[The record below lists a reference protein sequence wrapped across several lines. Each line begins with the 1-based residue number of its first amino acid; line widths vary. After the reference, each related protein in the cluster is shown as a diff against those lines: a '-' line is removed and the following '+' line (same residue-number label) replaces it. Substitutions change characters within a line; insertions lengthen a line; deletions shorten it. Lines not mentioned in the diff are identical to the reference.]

1 MKKSMIKKFSIVIVL
16 AVILSGITNVFIFD
30 KKLTSEKKNEMLR
43 LVKVMADEFNKDEDN
58 NEQAERFGDE
68 SDGVRVTIVRPDGV
82 VTGDSQADYRKMDNH
97 SGREEIK
104 KAQSSKSAITVRK
117 SSTVGKKLMYAVTR
131 TEDGYYIRLSEEYNS
146 IILDAM
152 SFLPAMLLVMLISC
166 ELAIYLAGKMSE
178 KIASPILVMN
188 ESLSGVQDGTTRLD
202 AESYPYDELK
212 DMAVKIN
219 KLAEDVS
226 NHIETI
232 KQEKDKIEYI
242 LDRMKEGFML
252 LDSNSKIIIIN
263 KRACKYM
270 SSDKSVVGKDLY
282 HLTRNLQFISY
293 ATESFETGKN
303 MRMDIEYEDKIIEVS
318 FNPVE
323 RGNGDIEN
331 GLILIMTDVSAKRNA
346 EKLRREF
353 FANASHELK
362 TPITSIKGSAELLCS
377 DIPINEEQRME
388 MLKRIGVESER
399 MTTLIE
405 DILMINRL
413 ESGEL
418 SRESEFVDMEKIV
431 KEDIDEM
438 ASMAEKAGVHINA
451 ATEEAVIFANPRDI
465 HELTGNLIVNAIKY
479 NEEGG
484 SVDIVLKK
492 QNDMIEFSVRNDGE
506 VIPLNKQGR
515 VFERFYRVDKGR
527 SRNVG
532 GTGLGLAIVKH
543 VVDSLNGVITLG
555 STEKTGTK
563 FTVKLP
569 CNNNKKNINTIDVK
583 IL

>member
-1 MKKSMIKKFSIVIVL
+1 MKRSMIKKFSIVIVL

-152 SFLPAMLLVMLISC
+152 SFLPAMILVMLISC

-506 VIPLNKQGR
+506 VIPINKQGR

-543 VVDSLNGVITLG
+543 VVDSLNGVITLE

-569 CNNNKKNINTIDVK
+569 CNNN
-583 IL
+583 

>member
-104 KAQSSKSAITVRK
+104 KSKSSKSAITVRK

-543 VVDSLNGVITLG
+543 VVDSLNGVITLE

-569 CNNNKKNINTIDVK
+569 CNNN
-583 IL
+583 

>member
-1 MKKSMIKKFSIVIVL
+1 MKRSMIKKFSIVIVL

-97 SGREEIK
+97 SGRDEIK

-152 SFLPAMLLVMLISC
+152 SFLPAMILVMLISC

-451 ATEEAVIFANPRDI
+451 ATEEAVIFANPKDI
-465 HELTGNLIVNAIKY
+465 HEFTGNLIVNAIKY

-543 VVDSLNGVITLG
+543 VVDSLNGVITLE

-569 CNNNKKNINTIDVK
+569 CNNN
-583 IL
+583 

>member
-152 SFLPAMLLVMLISC
+152 SFLPAMILVMLISC

-418 SRESEFVDMEKIV
+418 SRESVFVDMEKIV

-543 VVDSLNGVITLG
+543 VVDSLNGVITLE

-569 CNNNKKNINTIDVK
+569 CNNN
-583 IL
+583 

>member
-1 MKKSMIKKFSIVIVL
+1 MKRSMIKKFSIVIVL

-152 SFLPAMLLVMLISC
+152 SFLPAMILVMLISC

-438 ASMAEKAGVHINA
+438 ASMAEKEGVHINA

-543 VVDSLNGVITLG
+543 VVDSLNGVITLE

-569 CNNNKKNINTIDVK
+569 CNNN
-583 IL
+583 

>member
-1 MKKSMIKKFSIVIVL
+1 MKRSMIKKFSIVIVL

-82 VTGDSQADYRKMDNH
+82 VTGDSQADYRKLDNH

-362 TPITSIKGSAELLCS
+362 TPITSIRGSAELLCS

-388 MLKRIGVESER
+388 MLRRIGVESER

-438 ASMAEKAGVHINA
+438 ASMAEKASVHINA

-506 VIPLNKQGR
+506 IIPLNKQGR

-543 VVDSLNGVITLG
+543 VVDSLNGVITLE

-569 CNNNKKNINTIDVK
+569 CNNN
-583 IL
+583 

>member
-1 MKKSMIKKFSIVIVL
+1 MKRSMIKKFSIVIVL

-152 SFLPAMLLVMLISC
+152 SFLPAMILVMLISC

-263 KRACKYM
+263 KKACKYM

-492 QNDMIEFSVRNDGE
+492 QDDMIEFSVRNDGE

-543 VVDSLNGVITLG
+543 VVDSLNGVITLE

-569 CNNNKKNINTIDVK
+569 CNNN
-583 IL
+583 

>member
-1 MKKSMIKKFSIVIVL
+1 MKRSMIKKFSIVIVL

-152 SFLPAMLLVMLISC
+152 SFLPAMILVMLISC

-178 KIASPILVMN
+178 KIASPILAMN

-465 HELTGNLIVNAIKY
+465 HELMGNLIVNAIKY

-506 VIPLNKQGR
+506 VIPLNKQRR

-543 VVDSLNGVITLG
+543 VVDSLNGVITLE

-569 CNNNKKNINTIDVK
+569 CNNN
-583 IL
+583 

>member
-1 MKKSMIKKFSIVIVL
+1 MKRSMIKKFSIVIVL

-152 SFLPAMLLVMLISC
+152 SFLPAMILVMLISC

-413 ESGEL
+413 ESGEM

-431 KEDIDEM
+431 KEDLDEM

-543 VVDSLNGVITLG
+543 VVDSLNGVITLE

-569 CNNNKKNINTIDVK
+569 CNNN
-583 IL
+583 

>member
-152 SFLPAMLLVMLISC
+152 SFLPAMILVMLISC

-543 VVDSLNGVITLG
+543 VVDSLNGVITLE

-569 CNNNKKNINTIDVK
+569 CNNN
-583 IL
+583 

>member
-1 MKKSMIKKFSIVIVL
+1 MKRSMIKKFSIVIVL

-152 SFLPAMLLVMLISC
+152 SFLPAMILVMLISC

-543 VVDSLNGVITLG
+543 VVDSLNGVITLE

-569 CNNNKKNINTIDVK
+569 CNNN
-583 IL
+583 

>member
-104 KAQSSKSAITVRK
+104 KAKSSKSAITVRK

-515 VFERFYRVDKGR
+515 VLQRFYRVDKGR

-543 VVDSLNGVITLG
+543 VVDSLNGVITLE

-569 CNNNKKNINTIDVK
+569 CNNN
-583 IL
+583 

>member
-104 KAQSSKSAITVRK
+104 KSKSSKSAITVRK

-418 SRESEFVDMEKIV
+418 SRESEFIDMEKIV

-543 VVDSLNGVITLG
+543 VVDSLNGVITLE

-569 CNNNKKNINTIDVK
+569 CNNN
-583 IL
+583 

>member
-1 MKKSMIKKFSIVIVL
+1 MKRSMIKKFSIVIVL

-152 SFLPAMLLVMLISC
+152 SFLPAMILVMLISC

-465 HELTGNLIVNAIKY
+465 HELMGNLIVNAIKY

-543 VVDSLNGVITLG
+543 VVDSLNGVITLE

-569 CNNNKKNINTIDVK
+569 CNNN
-583 IL
+583 

>member
-1 MKKSMIKKFSIVIVL
+1 MKRSMIKKFSIVIVL

-152 SFLPAMLLVMLISC
+152 SFLPAMILVMLISC

-527 SRNVG
+527 NRNVG

-543 VVDSLNGVITLG
+543 VVDSLNGVITLE

-569 CNNNKKNINTIDVK
+569 CNNN
-583 IL
+583 

>member
-1 MKKSMIKKFSIVIVL
+1 MKRSMIKKFSIVIVL

-117 SSTVGKKLMYAVTR
+117 SSTVGKKLMYTVTR

-152 SFLPAMLLVMLISC
+152 SFLPAMILVMLISC

-263 KRACKYM
+263 KRACKYL

-465 HELTGNLIVNAIKY
+465 HELMGNLIVNAIKY

-543 VVDSLNGVITLG
+543 VVDSLNGVITLE

-569 CNNNKKNINTIDVK
+569 CNNN
-583 IL
+583 

>member
-104 KAQSSKSAITVRK
+104 KAKSSKSAITVRK

-569 CNNNKKNINTIDVK
+569 CNNN
-583 IL
+583 

>member
-1 MKKSMIKKFSIVIVL
+1 MKRSMIKKFSIVIVL

-152 SFLPAMLLVMLISC
+152 SFLPAMILVMLISC

-178 KIASPILVMN
+178 KIASPIQVMN

-413 ESGEL
+413 ESGEM

-431 KEDIDEM
+431 KEDLDEM

-543 VVDSLNGVITLG
+543 VVDSLNGVITLE

-569 CNNNKKNINTIDVK
+569 CNNN
-583 IL
+583 

>member
-1 MKKSMIKKFSIVIVL
+1 MKRSMIKKFSIVIVL

-97 SGREEIK
+97 SGRDEIK

-152 SFLPAMLLVMLISC
+152 SFLPAMILVMLISC

-543 VVDSLNGVITLG
+543 VVDSLNGVITLE

-569 CNNNKKNINTIDVK
+569 CNNN
-583 IL
+583 

>member
-104 KAQSSKSAITVRK
+104 KAKSSKSAITVRK

-543 VVDSLNGVITLG
+543 VVDSLNGVITLE

-569 CNNNKKNINTIDVK
+569 CNNN
-583 IL
+583 

>member
-1 MKKSMIKKFSIVIVL
+1 MKRSMIKKFSIVIVL

-152 SFLPAMLLVMLISC
+152 SFLPAMILVMLISC

-543 VVDSLNGVITLG
+543 VVDSLDGVITLE

-569 CNNNKKNINTIDVK
+569 CNNN
-583 IL
+583 

>member
-152 SFLPAMLLVMLISC
+152 SFLPAMILVMLISC

-346 EKLRREF
+346 DKLRREF

-543 VVDSLNGVITLG
+543 VVDSLNGVITLE

-569 CNNNKKNINTIDVK
+569 CNNN
-583 IL
+583 

>member
-1 MKKSMIKKFSIVIVL
+1 MKRSMIKKFSIVIVL

-97 SGREEIK
+97 SGRDEIK

-152 SFLPAMLLVMLISC
+152 SFLPAMILVMLISC

-543 VVDSLNGVITLG
+543 VVDSLDGVITLE

-569 CNNNKKNINTIDVK
+569 CNNN
-583 IL
+583 

>member
-1 MKKSMIKKFSIVIVL
+1 MKRSMIKKFSIVIVL

-97 SGREEIK
+97 SGRDEIK

-152 SFLPAMLLVMLISC
+152 SFLPAMILVMLISC

-451 ATEEAVIFANPRDI
+451 ATEEAVIFANPKDI

-543 VVDSLNGVITLG
+543 VVDSLNGVITLE

-569 CNNNKKNINTIDVK
+569 CNNN
-583 IL
+583 

>member
-152 SFLPAMLLVMLISC
+152 SFLPAMILVMLISC

-232 KQEKDKIEYI
+232 KQGKDKIEYI

-506 VIPLNKQGR
+506 VIPINKQGR

-543 VVDSLNGVITLG
+543 VVDSLNGVITLE

-569 CNNNKKNINTIDVK
+569 CNNN
-583 IL
+583 

>member
-152 SFLPAMLLVMLISC
+152 SFLPAMILVMLISC

-431 KEDIDEM
+431 KEAIDEM

-543 VVDSLNGVITLG
+543 VVDSLNGVITLE

-569 CNNNKKNINTIDVK
+569 CNNN
-583 IL
+583 

>member
-1 MKKSMIKKFSIVIVL
+1 MKRSMIKKFSIVIVL

-152 SFLPAMLLVMLISC
+152 SFLPAMILVMLISC

-263 KRACKYM
+263 KRACKYL

-465 HELTGNLIVNAIKY
+465 HELMGNLIVNAIKY

-543 VVDSLNGVITLG
+543 VVDSLNGVITLE

-569 CNNNKKNINTIDVK
+569 CNNN
-583 IL
+583 

>member
-104 KAQSSKSAITVRK
+104 KSKSSKSAITVRK

-451 ATEEAVIFANPRDI
+451 VTEEAVIFANPRDI

-543 VVDSLNGVITLG
+543 VVDSLNGVITLE

-569 CNNNKKNINTIDVK
+569 CNNN
-583 IL
+583 

>member
-152 SFLPAMLLVMLISC
+152 SFLPAMILVMLISC

-377 DIPINEEQRME
+377 DIPINEEQRVE

-543 VVDSLNGVITLG
+543 VVDSLNGVITLE

-569 CNNNKKNINTIDVK
+569 CNNN
-583 IL
+583 

>member
-43 LVKVMADEFNKDEDN
+43 LVKVMVDEFNKDEDN

-152 SFLPAMLLVMLISC
+152 SFLPAMILVMLISC

-232 KQEKDKIEYI
+232 KQGKDKIEYI

-543 VVDSLNGVITLG
+543 VVDSLNGVITLE

-569 CNNNKKNINTIDVK
+569 CNNN
-583 IL
+583 

>member
-1 MKKSMIKKFSIVIVL
+1 MKRSMIKKFSIVIVL

-152 SFLPAMLLVMLISC
+152 SFLPAMILVMLISC

-263 KRACKYM
+263 KRACKYL

-543 VVDSLNGVITLG
+543 VVDSLNGVITLE

-569 CNNNKKNINTIDVK
+569 CNNN
-583 IL
+583 

>member
-1 MKKSMIKKFSIVIVL
+1 MKRSMIKKFSIVIVL

-152 SFLPAMLLVMLISC
+152 SFLPAMILVMLISC

-377 DIPINEEQRME
+377 DIPINEEQRVE

-543 VVDSLNGVITLG
+543 VVDSLNGVITLE

-569 CNNNKKNINTIDVK
+569 CNNN
-583 IL
+583 

>member
-1 MKKSMIKKFSIVIVL
+1 MKRSMIKKFSIVIVL

-152 SFLPAMLLVMLISC
+152 SFLPAMILVMLISC

-263 KRACKYM
+263 KRACKYL

-353 FANASHELK
+353 FANTSHELK

-465 HELTGNLIVNAIKY
+465 HELMGNLIVNAIKY

-492 QNDMIEFSVRNDGE
+492 QNDLIEFSVRNDGE

-543 VVDSLNGVITLG
+543 VVDSLNGVITLE

-569 CNNNKKNINTIDVK
+569 CNNN
-583 IL
+583 

>member
-1 MKKSMIKKFSIVIVL
+1 MKRSMIKKFSIVIVL

-97 SGREEIK
+97 SGRDEIK

-152 SFLPAMLLVMLISC
+152 SFLPAMILVMLISC

-303 MRMDIEYEDKIIEVS
+303 MRIDIEYEDKIIEVS

-543 VVDSLNGVITLG
+543 VVDSLNGVITLE

-569 CNNNKKNINTIDVK
+569 CNNN
-583 IL
+583 

>member
-232 KQEKDKIEYI
+232 KEEKDKIEYI

-543 VVDSLNGVITLG
+543 VVDSLNGVITLE

-569 CNNNKKNINTIDVK
+569 CNNN
-583 IL
+583 

>member
-1 MKKSMIKKFSIVIVL
+1 MKRSMIKKFSIVIVL

-58 NEQAERFGDE
+58 NEQAEGFGDE

-152 SFLPAMLLVMLISC
+152 SFLPAMILVMLISC

-388 MLKRIGVESER
+388 MLKRIGVESGR
-399 MTTLIE
+399 MTNLIE

-438 ASMAEKAGVHINA
+438 ASMAEKVGVHINA

-465 HELTGNLIVNAIKY
+465 HELMGNLIVNAIKY

-543 VVDSLNGVITLG
+543 VVDSLNGVITLE

-569 CNNNKKNINTIDVK
+569 CNNN
-583 IL
+583 

>member
-1 MKKSMIKKFSIVIVL
+1 MKRSMIKKFSIVIVL

-152 SFLPAMLLVMLISC
+152 SFLPAMILVMLISC

-543 VVDSLNGVITLG
+543 VVDSLNGVITLE
-555 STEKTGTK
+555 SSEKTGTK

-569 CNNNKKNINTIDVK
+569 CNNN
-583 IL
+583 

>member
-152 SFLPAMLLVMLISC
+152 SFLPAMILVMLISC

-506 VIPLNKQGR
+506 VIPINKQGR

-543 VVDSLNGVITLG
+543 VVDSLNGVITLE

-569 CNNNKKNINTIDVK
+569 CNNN
-583 IL
+583 

>member
-543 VVDSLNGVITLG
+543 VVDSLNGVITLE

-569 CNNNKKNINTIDVK
+569 CNNN
-583 IL
+583 

>member
-1 MKKSMIKKFSIVIVL
+1 MKRSMIKKFSIVIVL
-16 AVILSGITNVFIFD
+16 AVILSGITNVFLFD

-152 SFLPAMLLVMLISC
+152 SFLPAMILVMLISC

-413 ESGEL
+413 ESGEM

-438 ASMAEKAGVHINA
+438 TSMAEKAGVHINA

-543 VVDSLNGVITLG
+543 VVDSLNGVITLE

-569 CNNNKKNINTIDVK
+569 CNNN
-583 IL
+583 